1 MRVGLVAPPWISVPP
16 KGYGGTES
24 VIASL
29 ARGLVAQ
36 GHDVV
41 LATTAGSS
49 CPVPR
54 VPGLPA
60 PPDPRR
66 IGVAMVELPYV
77 LAAYRGLQG
86 VEVIHDH
93 TLSGPLA
100 ARPPLGVPV
109 VTTNHGPFDAE
120 SNPVYREMANRGV
133 AVVAISRDQARR
145 AKAVPVASVIH
156 HGMDVASV
164 AMGAGG
170 GGYACFVGR
179 MCPDKGIRE
188 AVLVAREAH
197 VPLRIAAKMQEPVE
211 REYFEREVR
220 PLLGGDVRYLGELGV
235 AEKNELLRGATAL
248 LNPLSWPE
256 PFGLVMIEA
265 LACGTPVVATPCGA
279 APEIVDDGVTGFL
292 RTGIGGLAEALRA
305 AGDLDRDACRAA
317 ALSRFTTTRMVSDH
331 VRLYE
336 RLLRQHRR
344 QTADLPLYAWHPPAA
359 SRQTARSS
367 CWSSTVGTS
376 SSR

>member
-16 KGYGGTES
+16 KRYGGTES

-54 VPGLPA
+54 VPGLPS

-77 LAAYRGLQG
+77 LAAYRGLRG
-86 VEVIHDH
+86 VDVIHDH
-93 TLSGPLA
+93 TLTGPLA

-156 HGMDVASV
+156 HGMDVA
-164 AMGAGG
+164 
-170 GGYACFVGR
+170 
-179 MCPDKGIRE
+179 
-188 AVLVAREAH
+188 REAH
-197 VPLRIAAKMQEPVE
+197 VPLRIAAKMQEPAE

-220 PLLGGDVRYLGELGV
+220 PLLGSDVHYVGELGA
-235 AEKNELLRGATAL
+235 AERNELLRGATAL

-292 RTGIGGLAEALRA
+292 RSGIAGLAEALRA

-317 ALSRFTTTRMVSDH
+317 ALSRFTTSRMVRDH

-344 QTADLPLYAWHPPAA
+344 QTADLLPYAWHPPAA
-359 SRQTARSS
+359 SALS
-367 CWSSTVGTS
+367 
-376 SSR
+376 